1 MQVATNPGG
10 ARVAIIIKTQNE
22 IAMLREA
29 GRINAMAL
37 DAMRRALCPGITT
50 AELDA
55 IAEDVIR
62 SHNAIPAFLNYPN
75 PNRKHADC
83 PYPATITASIND
95 ELVHGIPGPRAL
107 KAGDIIS
114 LDCGCVFKGFVGDAA
129 FTAGIG
135 TITEQAALL
144 LKVTEESLYLAIDA
158 SRVGNRLGDVSAVIQ
173 EHAER
178 HGFNVVREYTGHGV
192 GRDMHEDPQ
201 IPNWGWRGDGIPIRA
216 GMTYALEPMV
226 MVGEFE
232 VYVKPDT
239 WTVAT
244 KDRSLCAHFE
254 HTIAVTDGDPLIL
267 TLL

>member
-1 MQVATNPGG
+1 M
-10 ARVAIIIKTQNE
+10 AIIIKTQNE

-107 KAGDIIS
+107 KVGDIIS